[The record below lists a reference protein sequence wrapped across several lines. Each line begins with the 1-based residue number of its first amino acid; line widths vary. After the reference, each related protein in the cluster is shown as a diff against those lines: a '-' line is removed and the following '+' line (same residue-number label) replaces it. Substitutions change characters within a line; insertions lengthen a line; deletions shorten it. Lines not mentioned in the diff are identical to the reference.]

1 MLRDSING
9 AWLLGI
15 IITFM
20 AILIAYITIQINYS
34 KAYEMKTKIVTTV
47 EQYNGLNPL
56 TLERINKIA
65 TSYGYTKT
73 SKCRLNAGDKIVGIL
88 DGIVTTDPSA
98 PQSFCFNRETMP
110 GDSTTETKYYY
121 SVEVFFG
128 FTVPVLGDI
137 FTFRISGE
145 TNAVYY
151 PSSSDYF
158 N

>member
-56 TLERINKIA
+56 TLER
-65 TSYGYTKT
+65 
-73 SKCRLNAGDKIVGIL
+73 RLNAGDKIVGIL